1 MPSGGS
7 VIDQKATIFF
17 SLRMVER
24 TDHFLVTGGL
34 QPVRKIPVQQI
45 DDGVEPVDTLDHVH
59 QEFLP
64 QVPAPEMRQ
73 LMGQDKLGVAVG
85 QVL

>member
-7 VIDQKATIFF
+7 VIDQKVTIFF
-17 SLRMVER
+17 SLRIVER
-24 TDHFLVTGGL
+24 TDHILVTGGL
-34 QPVRKIPVQQI
+34 QPVRKIPVQQV
-45 DDGVEPVDTLDHVH
+45 DNRVEPVDTLDHVH

-73 LMGQDKLGVAVG
+73 FVGQDISSVAVW
-85 QVL
+85 QVF

>member
-7 VIDQKATIFF
+7 VIDQKVAIFF
-17 SLRMVER
+17 SLCIVKG
-24 TDHFLVTGGL
+24 TDNFLVTGGL

-73 LMGQDKLGVAVG
+73 FVGQDIPGIAVW
-85 QVL
+85 QVF